1 MKPAKTIASQKIGH
15 LEAKALVCDLFTSI
29 QSSKSVGEL
38 TSIPSKLKYGQQIT
52 TNMPGAKFP
61 RLRFRV
67 SIEEIEFI
75 RQLGVF
81 ADRAQFSPILATGEY
96 AHGKKMTPLEKILY
110 AILWKN
116 GDLGKEQHLIS
127 GILGK
132 VHGQKTGTVFHAFGG
147 YIAGQHPYIMDQH
160 TLRCFAVQAS
170 SDQEIERV
178 RSLDLIDGTDPE
190 HGAWMEAYRHFYDSV
205 SADLL
210 CEKSDF
216 LYEVDR
222 LLFGAG
228 KFIKRKRNAKWQMSD

>member
-81 ADRAQFSPILATGEY
+81 ADHAQFSPILATGEY

-116 GDLGKEQHLIS
+116 GDLARIIHQELADVVYLFEIS
-127 GILGK
+127 
-132 VHGQKTGTVFHAFGG
+132 
-147 YIAGQHPYIMDQH
+147 YD
-160 TLRCFAVQAS
+160 FAVEFQNPRI
-170 SDQEIERV
+170 QR
-178 RSLDLIDGTDPE
+178 P
-190 HGAWMEAYRHFYDSV
+190 HPP
-205 SADLL
+205 
-210 CEKSDF
+210 
-216 LYEVDR
+216 
-222 LLFGAG
+222 
-228 KFIKRKRNAKWQMSD
+228 